1 MQEFKPSGLRQK
13 SEHLGNSVC
22 QDYSWMFEPSG
33 QKDGAAGSDAAVA
46 AVQGIQTT
54 GGGVSWRPAPTDR
67 EAD

>member
-1 MQEFKPSGLRQK
+1 
-13 SEHLGNSVC
+13 
-22 QDYSWMFEPSG
+22 MFEPSG